1 MIESISEPF
10 LTYLGLTM
18 KAQTHPSDLGS
29 NYWYYEDEQGRHYEL
44 GILSTYS
51 E

>member
-10 LTYLGLTM
+10 YTLLGMTISALTFDPTI
-18 KAQTHPSDLGS
+18 GS

-44 GILSTYS
+44 GILSTCS

>member
-1 MIESISEPF
+1 MEVSRSMTPN
-10 LTYLGLTM
+10 TSG
-18 KAQTHPSDLGS
+18 D

-44 GILSTYS
+44 GILI